1 MFEVKEWLGHT
12 QIQTTMSYVKDAK
25 HYYKLAPFDWIHRT
39 LRIIKHDGDCSM
51 DSKRAKIGAPYPKS
65 LREKGAGL
73 RAPEHVSRRKKGQG
87 TTEKRLFDFSTC
99 EKVSSISL
107 NLFFFSF
114 SVIWQLFVFV
124 KLQMNIFENYFSNS
138 EEAVFYDDLFLF

>member
-1 MFEVKEWLGHT
+1 MKT
-12 QIQTTMSYVKDAK
+12 D
-25 HYYKLAPFDWIHRT
+25 
-39 LRIIKHDGDCSM
+39 
-51 DSKRAKIGAPYPKS
+51 
-65 LREKGAGL
+65 L

-107 NLFFFSF
+107 KSFFFSF

-124 KLQMNIFENYFSNS
+124 KLQMNIFENDFSNS
-138 EEAVFYDDLFLF
+138 EKVVFYDDLFLFTVKIIFFLETPE